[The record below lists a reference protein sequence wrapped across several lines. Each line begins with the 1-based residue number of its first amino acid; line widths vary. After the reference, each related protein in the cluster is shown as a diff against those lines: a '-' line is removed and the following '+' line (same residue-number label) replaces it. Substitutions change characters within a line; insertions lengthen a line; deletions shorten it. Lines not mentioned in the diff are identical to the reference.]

1 MLKQRNVLSGKWCT
15 CGDGNVEI
23 RAANYPDDTVIE
35 FKPSQ
40 KCYSFLPVENTH
52 GIGYTYVVEA
62 EKSAFGDSTPSCP
75 TCHSSDET
83 HYFDVGGAILNGN
96 TVTLSDWFDSTTIAL
111 TFMAETDSLVGVADE
126 NSNDGAFVG
135 KLNLCYSGDVDANTA
150 ARFHR
155 IVTNASS

>member
-1 MLKQRNVLSGKWCT
+1 MSTKLQTTKNIDRTIMLKQRNVLPGKWCT

-62 EKSAFGDSTPSCP
+62 EKSAF
-75 TCHSSDET
+75 
-83 HYFDVGGAILNGN
+83 
-96 TVTLSDWFDSTTIAL
+96 
-111 TFMAETDSLVGVADE
+111 VA
-126 NSNDGAFVG
+126 ACF
-135 KLNLCYSGDVDANTA
+135 
-150 ARFHR
+150 
-155 IVTNASS
+155 

>member
-1 MLKQRNVLSGKWCT
+1 MSKQRSVLSGKWCT

-23 RAANYPDDTVIE
+23 RAATYPDNVIV
-35 FKPSQ
+35 FKPRQ
-40 KCYSFLPVENTH
+40 KCYSFLPVDNTH
-52 GIGYTYVVEA
+52 GNGYTYVVEA
-62 EKSAFGDSTPSCP
+62 EKAAFDGIMPSCP
-75 TCHSSDET
+75 TCTPSDET

-150 ARFHR
+150 TRFHR
-155 IVTNASS
+155 IVTDASS